1 MIILVQIVT
10 TNVTNVLEQ
19 LKTVL
24 FVQESENSLSTQK
37 MMLIT
42 NVSVH
47 PTIIREK
54 MELVTNVTLNVMNV
68 QELPQIVMS
77 VLMIESKI
85 LNQTAHAQVIN
96 MKELMDSVK
105 NVHSDVMNVLEQ
117 LILVM
122 ENVLMKQDSWMN
134 ATVNQDGMKLTSK
147 QNVYLVKHSVT
158 LVLVLPTIVT
168 TVP

>member
-1 MIILVQIVT
+1 MITLVQTVT
-10 TNVTNVLEQ
+10 INVTNVKVGQ
-19 LKTVL
+19 QTVFL
-24 FVQESENSLSTQK
+24 VQDSENSLSTQK
-37 MMLIT
+37 MILKT

-47 PTIIREK
+47 PTIMREK
-54 MELVTNVTLNVMNV
+54 MDFVMNVTLNVMNV

-85 LNQTAHAQVIN
+85 VNQTAHAQVIN

-117 LILVM
+117 KILVM
-122 ENVLMKQDSWMN
+122 ENVLMKPDSWMN
-134 ATVNQDGMKLTSK
+134 AIVNQDIMKLTSK